1 MRPHSIEW
9 LFWVINWFNT
19 MSEEILKRGYESH
32 GDKFGDWELFTI
44 GETTLNQLKKFGIIP
59 RKNYGDH
66 ASYQPDEL
74 IVDRQGSTP
83 EVLVVVEF
91 KSPSEFDSERKK
103 IAAAEQCVNK
113 YCKPLGAKIGIVT
126 DKTEYIWINPLASG
140 SMGYELICREDGY
153 PLDIPLEFKSEP
165 EKTLNIIKKV
175 LRSISSSNSVLEKEE
190 VKNPSELADKV
201 WQTIWLASGENPD
214 VCLSTFVEIFLF
226 KYLSDLGVLT
236 HNDSGVS
243 VSFSETLKV
252 PEDRIFSYYYNNV
265 RPYIKKIFP
274 ADDEDGTSIINGIVL
289 NPEISEHNFIFKE
302 ILNGFDKFGE
312 LKGIDPE
319 FKSRLYENFLKKS
332 ISQKNW
338 GQFFTPRNIVKAII
352 EMSGLKS
359 LAEGSKVCDPA
370 CGVGGFLLEPVNTVR
385 PNDYIFTNKKIK
397 RTINFSGFDKD
408 KKTIILAKAN
418 MLIHLNEL
426 VRDYAK
432 FPKHFSKIFN
442 DTFKSRHASILGSL
456 SETEENE
463 YDLIMTNPPYVVTG
477 TSTIKKYISEKSEY
491 SQYYYINGAGI
502 EGLFLEK
509 IIRSLKPSGKAFV
522 VVPDGILNRLSDSKL
537 RAFML
542 DECLLLGIISLP
554 KNAFYTTPKKTYI
567 LCLQKKSSPV
577 EPQLEK
583 VFTYVI
589 TNTGETLDAQ
599 RFECEN
605 DFPAMVKNY
614 KIFHA
619 YPEDYCS
626 DDPKCKIWPI
636 SRFEADEHWSI
647 DRWWTT
653 SERIALGIDDEK
665 RITDPK
671 AFEDILLEHKKL
683 IDASLE
689 KLKNAQKTMPIVEH
703 SVSITLSDNVYFS
716 LAIGKRV
723 LKKDVYQQDG
733 DIPVYSANVN
743 EPFGWM
749 TTSNI
754 SDFTKPYVLWGID
767 GNFDFSVKMPG
778 EKFRSTDHCG
788 TIRIERED
796 INPLFV
802 YYSLHAIREEN
813 KLDRELR
820 ANLKNVQRF
829 QIKFPVLV
837 DEHKKPLYIEVENDI
852 TKEKQKIYK
861 FDIELQ
867 QKIVDYYSEF
877 EEVKGEIFTSAEHIN
892 LLEMETIS
900 HK

>member
-1 MRPHSIEW
+1 
-9 LFWVINWFNT
+9 
-19 MSEEILKRGYESH
+19 MSEEILKRGYGSR
-32 GDKFGDWELFTI
+32 GDAFGDWELFTI
-44 GETTLNQLKKFGIIP
+44 GETNLNQLKKFGIIP
-59 RKNYGDH
+59 QKNYGESGH
-66 ASYQPDEL
+66 YQPDEL
-74 IVDRQGSTP
+74 IVDRRTSSP

-91 KSPSEFDSERKK
+91 KSPAEFDSERKK
-103 IAAAEQCVNK
+103 IAAVNQCVNK
-113 YCKPLGAKIGIVT
+113 YCKPLNAKIGIVT
-126 DKTEYIWINPLASG
+126 DRTEYIWINPQVTNSE
-140 SMGYELICREDGY
+140 GYELICREDGY
-153 PLDIPLEFKSEP
+153 PLDIPLEVKLEHEKS
-165 EKTLNIIKKV
+165 LNIVRKV
-175 LRSISSSNSVLEKEE
+175 LRSISSHNSILEKEE

-236 HNDSGVS
+236 YNENGVGVS
-243 VSFSETLKV
+243 FNDTLKV
-252 PEDRIFSYYYNNV
+252 PEDRIFSYYYNNI

-274 ADDEDGTSIINGIVL
+274 ADSEDNTSIINGIVL

-302 ILNGFDKFGE
+302 ILTGFEKFGE

-359 LAEGSKVCDPA
+359 LPEGSKVCDPA
-370 CGVGGFLLEPVNTVR
+370 CGVGGFLLEPINTVR
-385 PNDYIFTNKKIK
+385 PNDYIFSKNKIK
-397 RTINFSGFDKD
+397 RSINYSGFDKD

-418 MLIHLNEL
+418 MLIHLNEI

-432 FPKHFSKIFN
+432 FPKAFSKIFN
-442 DTFKSRHASILGSL
+442 DTFKSKHSSILGSL
-456 SETEENE
+456 SETEVNQ

-477 TSTIKKYISEKSEY
+477 TSTIKKYISEKSEF

-509 IIRSLKPSGKAFV
+509 IIRSLKPAGKAFV
-522 VVPDGILNRLSDSKL
+522 VIPDGILNRLADSKL
-537 RAFML
+537 RSFIL
-542 DECLLLGIISLP
+542 NECLLLGIISLP

-567 LCLQKKSSPV
+567 LCLQKKTSAI
-577 EPQLEK
+577 EKQLDK
-583 VFTYVI
+583 IFTYVI

-605 DFPAMVKNY
+605 DFPTMVKNY

-619 YPEDYCS
+619 YPEEFTT
-626 DDPKCKIWPI
+626 DDPKCKIWPL
-636 SRFEADEHWSI
+636 SKFTSDEHWSV
-647 DRWWTT
+647 DRWWSA
-653 SERIALGIDDEK
+653 SERIELKIDDEK
-665 RITDPK
+665 KITDPHG
-671 AFEDILLEHKKL
+671 FENILLQHKSL
-683 IDASLE
+683 INSSLE
-689 KLKNAQKTMPIVEH
+689 KLKNAQKTMPVVEH
-703 SVSITLSDNVYFS
+703 SVPVELSDSSYFS

-723 LKKDVYQQDG
+723 LKKEVYNQTG

-749 TTSNI
+749 TTSNLT
-754 SDFTKPYVLWGID
+754 DFTKPYVLWGID

-788 TIRIERED
+788 TIKIERED
-796 INPLFV
+796 INPMFV

-829 QIKFPVLV
+829 KIKLPVLV
-837 DEHKKPLYIEVENDI
+837 DENNQPKFIEIINEVTKKK
-852 TKEKQKIYK
+852 TKVYQ
-861 FDIELQ
+861 FDTELQ
-867 QKIVDYYSEF
+867 QKIVDYYAVF
-877 EEVKGEIFTSAEHIN
+877 EEVKSEIFTSADHISG
-892 LLEMETIS
+892 LEMETIS
-900 HK
+900 NK